1 MLNRYSFMSRGT
13 LIISFDSSG
22 VEEWTNVIR
31 TPQHNMANAS
41 LGYKTITANGLLYF
55 LYNTRLHQRT
65 FLTARSIDA
74 EGTLDTDS
82 RFKEDLALRDQD
94 NVYECFPRLAKVVDA
109 GEIIVPCR
117 KGGYFCLAKINF

>member
-1 MLNRYSFMSRGT
+1 MTAFVGPSR
-13 LIISFDSSG
+13 IPPISFG
-22 VEEWTNVIR
+22 ANVR
-31 TPQHNMANAS
+31 S
-41 LGYKTITANGLLYF
+41 LITANGLLYF

-82 RFKEDLALRDQD
+82 RFKEDLALRDLD
-94 NVYECFPRLAKVVDA
+94 NAYECFPRLAKIVDA
-109 GEIIVPCR
+109 GEIIIPCR